1 MHCNKRQHTA
11 PHTATYSM
19 DYNMCITR
27 KQAHTYEHKCVKRL
41 LVGVQHLCRETG
53 REEGRERRRVREIK
67 IE

>member
-1 MHCNKRQHTA
+1 
-11 PHTATYSM
+11 
-19 DYNMCITR
+19 MCITR